1 MARAVI
7 LAQARRM
14 EGKAFHGMTALTRR
28 FQTALCRAALAIGLA
43 VFVSAGAAH
52 ADAGNDLTK
61 LLRDYSDAEQK
72 LRPRTAAEHGDS
84 RYLDGYDENATSVYL
99 AARRRINEDMHAR
112 LEKIDAPALKA
123 QDKLTFEIFRWDLDD
138 EAREL
143 NPVIAENYRLLAF
156 NQFNGTQV
164 TFAREMRWRADY
176 PFAKAQD
183 YDSGI
188 RRMLG
193 FTRWVDDAIGTMRQ
207 GMSRGVTQPRVI
219 VERMIAQ
226 AENFAAGDPEA
237 SLFMAPVK
245 NIPDSITGKDRA
257 RVDGAYREAVAGQLI
272 PAYRRLADFL
282 KNEYLPQARE
292 SIGLAS
298 IPGGKEMYLHLV
310 KSETTSDL
318 SPIQIHGLGLTEL
331 KRIEAEM
338 DRVKAETGFSG
349 SLAQFRDFLRSDQRF
364 QFKDSAAMLA
374 EFNRVKNVVDA
385 HLGTMFAATPKSS
398 LTFRFTDSF
407 AAPDRPAAEYAP
419 ASGDGRR
426 PGIVYLNASDLSARS
441 SYTSEVLELHE
452 GIPGHHLQLALAREN
467 RALPQFRR
475 FGEETAFTEGWGL
488 YAESLGSEL
497 GLYTDSYQKFGAL
510 SFDAWRASRLVVDTG
525 IHWLGWTHE
534 QAVDYLMTHTAL
546 SRVEAV
552 EAVEEVNR
560 YIAIP
565 GQALAYKIGAY
576 EILNLRARAKAT
588 LGAKF
593 DLKRFHDVVLKDGP
607 MPLPI
612 LDEKVNRWIDQ
623 EKGE

>member
-1 MARAVI
+1 MARVII

-14 EGKAFHGMTALTRR
+14 GGVAFHGMKARMRR
-28 FQTALCRAALAIGLA
+28 SQTTPARAALGLGFA
-43 VFVSAGAAH
+43 VLLFAAPAH
-52 ADAGNDLTK
+52 ADAGSDLTK

-72 LRPRTAAEHGDS
+72 IRPRTAAERGDS
-84 RYLDGYDENATSVYL
+84 RYLDGYDENATATYL
-99 AARRRINEDMHAR
+99 TARRRINEDIRAR
-112 LEKIDAPALKA
+112 LEKIDAAALKA
-123 QDKLTFEIFRWDLDD
+123 QDGLTFEIFRWDLDD

-143 NPVIAENYRLLAF
+143 NPAIAENFRLLAL
-156 NQFNGTQV
+156 NQFNGAQI
-164 TFAREMRWRADY
+164 TFPREMRWRGDY
-176 PFAKAQD
+176 PFNRAQD

-193 FTRWVDDAIGTMRQ
+193 FTHWVDEAIGTLRQ
-207 GMSRGVTQPRVI
+207 GMNRGVVQPRVI
-219 VERMIAQ
+219 VERMIVQ
-226 AENFAAGDPEA
+226 AENFANGDPEA
-237 SLFMAPVK
+237 SLFMGPVK
-245 NIPDSITGKDRA
+245 TIPDSITGKDRV
-257 RVDGAYREAVAGQLI
+257 RVDGAYREAVAGQLM

-282 KNEYLPQARE
+282 KNEYLPKARE
-292 SIGLAS
+292 SIGLSA
-298 IPGGKEMYLHLV
+298 IPGGKDIYSYLV

-338 DRVKAETGFSG
+338 ERVKTEAGFSG
-349 SLAQFRDFLRSDQRF
+349 SLAQFRDFLRSDPRF

-374 EFNRVKNVVDA
+374 EFNRVKGVVDA
-385 HLGTMFAATPKSS
+385 HLGVLFAVTPKSS

-426 PGIVYLNASDLSARS
+426 PGIVYLNASDLPARS

-475 FGEETAFTEGWGL
+475 FGDETAFTEGWGL

-497 GLYTDSYQKFGAL
+497 GLYTDPYQKFGAL

-525 IHWLGWTHE
+525 IHWLDWTQA
-534 QAVDYLMTHTAL
+534 QAVEYLMAHTAL

-552 EAVEEVNR
+552 EEVNR
-560 YIAIP
+560 YVAIP

-576 EILNLRARAKAT
+576 EILNLRSRAKAA

-593 DLKRFHDVVLKDGP
+593 DLRRFHEVVLKDGA

-612 LDEKVNRWIDQ
+612 LDAKVNRWIEQ

>member
-1 MARAVI
+1 
-7 LAQARRM
+7 
-14 EGKAFHGMTALTRR
+14 
-28 FQTALCRAALAIGLA
+28 
-43 VFVSAGAAH
+43 
-52 ADAGNDLTK
+52 
-61 LLRDYSDAEQK
+61 
-72 LRPRTAAEHGDS
+72 
-84 RYLDGYDENATSVYL
+84 
-99 AARRRINEDMHAR
+99 
-112 LEKIDAPALKA
+112 
-123 QDKLTFEIFRWDLDD
+123 
-138 EAREL
+138 
-143 NPVIAENYRLLAF
+143 
-156 NQFNGTQV
+156 
-164 TFAREMRWRADY
+164 
-176 PFAKAQD
+176 
-183 YDSGI
+183 
-188 RRMLG
+188 MLG
-193 FTRWVDDAIGTMRQ
+193 FTHWVDDAIGTMRQ

-219 VERMIAQ
+219 VERIIAQ
-226 AENFAAGDPEA
+226 AENFADGDPEA

-245 NIPDSITGKDRA
+245 NIPDSITGKDRV

-272 PAYRRLADFL
+272 PAYRRFADFL

-298 IPGGKEMYLHLV
+298 IPGGKEMYLYLV

-318 SPIQIHGLGLTEL
+318 SPIQIHGLGLTEI
-331 KRIEAEM
+331 KRIESEM
-338 DRVKAETGFSG
+338 DKVKGEAGFSG
-349 SLAQFRDFLRSDQRF
+349 SLAQFRDFLRSDPRF

-385 HLGTMFAATPKSS
+385 HLGTMFAAIPKSS

-497 GLYTDSYQKFGAL
+497 GLYTDPYQKFGAL

-552 EAVEEVNR
+552 EEVNR

-576 EILNLRARAKAT
+576 EILNLRTRAKAT

-593 DLKRFHDVVLKDGP
+593 DLKRFHEVVLKDGP
-607 MPLPI
+607 MPLPV
-612 LDEKVNRWIDQ
+612 LDAKVNRWIDQ